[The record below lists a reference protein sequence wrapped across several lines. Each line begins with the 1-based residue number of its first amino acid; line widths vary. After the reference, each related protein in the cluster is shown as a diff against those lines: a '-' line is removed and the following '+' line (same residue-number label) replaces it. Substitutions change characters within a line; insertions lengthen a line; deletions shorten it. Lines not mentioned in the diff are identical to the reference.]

1 MLRNTVIAYSLSTII
16 ATATVLPGQVSAQ
29 DDKVK
34 DAKVAPLSLTP
45 EELAEREGRKACKIE
60 LCTAFRAHRAGPDIQ
75 CNITKSWRKQQ
86 LDKMMKKA
94 RVSWP
99 WGPVVCKADIDLKR
113 DELIKS
119 TTEPKYELQLTKHT
133 VSCTVQREKDTA
145 DIKFSFAPKVSFE
158 EGIATNAA
166 LNWGK
171 IEAPTLVKGAMWTAT
186 ATDNTFNVLQSMLVK
201 DINAFIKTGCD
212 EVKAGWQ

>member
-1 MLRNTVIAYSLSTII
+1 MSKPAASFAFLAAIM
-16 ATATVLPGQVSAQ
+16 ATLILTPLPAVAQ
-29 DDKVK
+29 DDKTK
-34 DAKVAPLSLTP
+34 DAVVVPLNLTP

-60 LCTAFRAHRAGPDIQ
+60 ICTAFRAHKTGADIQ
-75 CNITKSWRKQQ
+75 CNVTKSWRKEQ
-86 LDKMMKKA
+86 LDKVMKKA

-99 WGPVVCKADIDLKR
+99 WGQVVCKSDIDLTR

-119 TTEPKYELQLTKHT
+119 VKEPEYELQLKKHT
-133 VSCTVQREKDTA
+133 VACTIKREKDTA
-145 DIKFSFAPKVSFE
+145 DIKFSFSPKVSFE
-158 EGIATNAA
+158 NGVAKKAA

-201 DINAFIKTGCD
+201 DINKFITTGCD
-212 EVKAGWQ
+212 EVKSGWQ

>member
-1 MLRNTVIAYSLSTII
+1 MLRNTTYT
-16 ATATVLPGQVSAQ
+16 TVLLVTILTTAGLAQPAAAQ
-29 DDKVK
+29 DDKTK
-34 DAKVAPLSLTP
+34 DAVVAPLKLTP
-45 EELAEREGRKACKIE
+45 EEQAEREGRKACKIE
-60 LCTAFRAHRAGPDIQ
+60 ICKAFRAHKTGPNIQ
-75 CNITKSWRKQQ
+75 CNVTKSWRKQQ

-99 WGPVVCKADIDLKR
+99 WGQVVCKADIDLKR
-113 DELIKS
+113 DDLIKS
-119 TTEPKYELQLTKHT
+119 TTEPKFELQLTKHT
-133 VSCTVQREKDTA
+133 VSCTVKREKDDA
-145 DIKFSFAPKVSFE
+145 DIKFSFSPKVSFE
-158 EGIATNAA
+158 KGIAKKAA

-201 DINAFIKTGCD
+201 DINTFIKDGCD